1 MTSHLIFYP
10 FLSSSSVS
18 RKYVNFINCMK
29 NSHLITPSL
38 YLHSSP
44 GRTWNWPIV
53 RRTLV
58 SSSHPI
64 PFSSSVSRK
73 YVDLVNC
80 LKTSYLIFPFL
91 TLQGSMWTWSI
102 VFKTPHLIILSRM
115 YANFVKCLKTPHLII
130 LFFFFFIGQ
139 LIYDLKPDHPIP
151 FSTSISRAYRSV
163 VWILVIWLSS
173 PGCTWTW
180 SAVWIPSSDHPI
192 PPSSFVSR
200 MYVNMIN
207 CLNALHLIIPSSSSI
222 SRKYLNVWIILRPLM
237 WFSFPSSSSVSRGR
251 MSTWPIR
258 LNTPHL
264 IVLSR
269 AYVNYLNC
277 LNTPHPLSSPG
288 FTWSRSIVY
297 SSSDLLILSSSSFS
311 RHYVNLVDCF

>member
-1 MTSHLIFYP
+1 MKLANCSKNSRLIIPSHP
-10 FLSSSSVS
+10 FLFIRVQEVRGLGQLFEDLSSDLPFPCSS
-18 RKYVNFINCMK
+18 RK
-29 NSHLITPSL
+29 H
-38 YLHSSP
+38 
-44 GRTWNWPIV
+44 
-53 RRTLV
+53 
-58 SSSHPI
+58 
-64 PFSSSVSRK
+64 
-73 YVDLVNC
+73 VDLVNC
-80 LKTSYLIFPFL
+80 FLDPSSDYPLQDVRELCQMFENSSFDHPLFFFFSSVNLFMTSN
-91 TLQGSMWTWSI
+91 
-102 VFKTPHLIILSRM
+102 LIILSHSLHPSPER
-115 YANFVKCLKTPHLII
+115 
-130 LFFFFFIGQ
+130 IGQ
-139 LIYDLKPDHPIP
+139 LFEYLSSDYLIP
-151 FSTSISRAYRSV
+151 
-163 VWILVIWLSS
+163 SS

-288 FTWSRSIVY
+288 CTWSRSIVWIFLIW
-297 SSSDLLILSSSSFS
+297 SSYPILFILL
-311 RHYVNLVDCF
+311 